1 MRAEDILRRCA
12 DRNIQVE
19 GKNGRLLVK
28 PASALTPDLRMEL
41 KRGSR
46 MLLRRLESANAS
58 PVLRL
63 PPPSTRYAE
72 KAPLSPYQLG
82 LYNLHLDERDNTNV
96 LNQTG
101 VLDLLFVPTEQE
113 VMASFEKLLEI
124 HGALRLSIRIS
135 TDGKPEQF
143 LDARRP
149 VRPEIHQTSPE
160 NFNDKIAEI
169 LEAYKRTPFSM
180 ASDPLI
186 RASYV
191 AVPEQRAAFV
201 LCVDHLIMDG
211 WSVGIL
217 LEDWQ
222 RLLSPEAGSIAAAQR
237 QQELQYTDYAAWAAE
252 ILLPAVREKQAAYWR
267 NVLPLGSAPHAF
279 PT

>member
-19 GKNGRLLVK
+19 GKNGRLLVN

-46 MLLRRLESANAS
+46 IASQTGSKARTPLLSCACRRL
-58 PVLRL
+58 PLVMRK
-63 PPPSTRYAE
+63 

-124 HGALRLSIRIS
+124 TGRCACPSGFLLTANRSSFWTRDALYVLRSTRLRRRIS
-135 TDGKPEQF
+135 T
-143 LDARRP
+143 
-149 VRPEIHQTSPE
+149 T
-160 NFNDKIAEI
+160 
-169 LEAYKRTPFSM
+169 
-180 ASDPLI
+180 
-186 RASYV
+186 
-191 AVPEQRAAFV
+191 
-201 LCVDHLIMDG
+201 
-211 WSVGIL
+211 
-217 LEDWQ
+217 
-222 RLLSPEAGSIAAAQR
+222 RLLKFWKHIKEPPSP
-237 QQELQYTDYAAWAAE
+237 W
-252 ILLPAVREKQAAYWR
+252 LLTP
-267 NVLPLGSAPHAF
+267 
-279 PT
+279 